1 MHRRMESARRK
12 YTTTHGF
19 NSASDGRSRLGEV
32 QRRGGALGQMLDM
45 NRPTYNTPVI
55 RGQTRKAWRAKGCSS
70 SAPMTS
76 LLLRTSSMHN
86 GIRSSRLPLARNP
99 LALDGQSAADRGS

>member
-1 MHRRMESARRK
+1 MQRRMESVQRE

-19 NSASDGRSRLGEV
+19 NSAADGRNRLGEV
-32 QRRGGALGQMLDM
+32 QCRGGALGQMLGV

-55 RGQTRKAWRAKGCSS
+55 CGKTRKTWRAKGCSS
-70 SAPMTS
+70 SAPTTS